1 MRGISMQC
9 MICKSE
15 VNNESRSCPLCGAN
29 PWRMPES
36 FLNSD
41 QHQTWLNEI
50 YMPQYEKWIE
60 RQKQES
66 IADPVMEII
75 DSNNKSQDTHQTD
88 DIKSL
93 NMRWLKDRARLG
105 HIEAQF
111 ELAIRYYFGKRGAKI
126 DKSKAYELFLQV
138 SKNEGSIYYE
148 SACYIIADCLFYG
161 IGIERNEGQA
171 ALYYQQIWERRY
183 YNYLYNIPDDL
194 GSYEALFDDY
204 ADDFGV
210 YLYIP
215 DELGSNLGGD
225 ALYMYAYCLYHSIG
239 VDQNYSLAFR
249 IINYIAHSKFL
260 QIDPSGMRYIYENLF
275 LLAECYYYGRGVETN
290 YELAFQLYT
299 RYIDLGHG
307 VVDWKTGEIDWSGIS
322 SIEQRIKQNKPNLAT
337 QYYPIYYDLKDFNYE
352 EHPIK
357 MLGNCYYQIAE
368 CYFLGHGTN
377 INYRIA
383 HRLYQEAQRLGY
395 PVEKA
400 KMRHST
406 IKAIFNR

>member
-1 MRGISMQC
+1 MQC

-15 VNNESRSCPLCGAN
+15 VNNESRSCPLCGAD

-60 RQKQES
+60 RQKQDS
-66 IADPVMEII
+66 IADPVTEII
-75 DSNNKSQDTHQTD
+75 DSNNKSQDTHLID
-88 DIKSL
+88 YIKSL

-105 HIEAQF
+105 IIEAQF
-111 ELAIRYYFGKRGAKI
+111 ELASRYYSGERGAKI
-126 DKSKAYELFLQV
+126 DKSKAYEWFLQV

-171 ALYYQQIWERRY
+171 ALYYQQIYTRE
-183 YNYLYNIPDDL
+183 LQLESIILFDIPDKL
-194 GSYEALFDDY
+194 GSES
-204 ADDFGV
+204 G
-210 YLYIP
+210 
-215 DELGSNLGGD
+215 ED

-249 IINYIAHSKFL
+249 IINYIAHSKSI
-260 QIDPSGMRYIYENLF
+260 QINPSGMRYIYENLF

-299 RYIDLGHG
+299 RYIDLAYGA
-307 VVDWKTGEIDWSGIS
+307 VNLSLFENYF
-322 SIEQRIKQNKPNLAT
+322 EERIKQHNRPDLLS
-337 QYYPIYYDLKDFNYE
+337 QYYPVYYGSQLYRDDDK
-352 EHPIK
+352 PIR

-368 CYFLGHGTN
+368 CYFLGRGSD